1 MRKHHRKAAVS
12 AGATP
17 NSAINVTPMVDVMLV
32 LLIIFMVVTPL
43 LDKDIEIASPK
54 TEKVENTDEV
64 PDDQLLV
71 RLMNNGDVLLNDRK
85 VTFEEY
91 FAALKTQ
98 MDNRTEA
105 MKVIFVQADDEAS
118 YGTMVKAI
126 DLARGAGVIVIGM
139 STEPVT
145 LPTQ

>member
-1 MRKHHRKAAVS
+1 MAMVAPRRNGRGRYRPMAE
-12 AGATP
+12 
-17 NSAINVTPMVDVMLV
+17 INVTPMVDVMLV

-43 LDKDIEIASPK
+43 LDKDIEIAIPK

-126 DLARGAGVIVIGM
+126 DLARGAGVVVIGM

-145 LPTQ
+145 LPPQ